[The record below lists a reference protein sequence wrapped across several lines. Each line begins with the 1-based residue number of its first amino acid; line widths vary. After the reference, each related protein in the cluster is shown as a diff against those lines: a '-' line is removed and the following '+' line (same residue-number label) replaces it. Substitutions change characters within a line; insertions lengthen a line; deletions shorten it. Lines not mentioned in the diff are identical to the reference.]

1 MNFLELHQSRH
12 EGKPFTHLISLVPSQ
27 NLLQGLSFLDILL
40 FWMSRDYLYIYI
52 YIYHPRAPSIRMKIK
67 LAICDFDTK
76 TYKH

>member
-40 FWMSRDYLYIYI
+40 FWMSRDYIYI